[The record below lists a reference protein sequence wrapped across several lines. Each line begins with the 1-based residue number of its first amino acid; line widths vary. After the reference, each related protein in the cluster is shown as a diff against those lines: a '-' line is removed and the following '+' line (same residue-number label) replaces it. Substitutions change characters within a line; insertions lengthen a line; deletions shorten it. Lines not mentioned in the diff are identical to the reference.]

1 MAMVLTLLP
10 TMAFAATGMKTVY
23 TNKNYKGGGSDGTE
37 EKPFLNFEDALAA
50 VQDGGTIIIDGTGYM
65 NDSQNYDTPLA
76 IEKNITIQAKGDKAE
91 FQMRGGGLVLGA
103 NLTIKNIELSISN
116 PVRPAIFVN
125 GHDLTAENITIYSKA
140 GKGEVYVFAGAPD
153 GVSNVPTA
161 GNNVNINLTKCKFTA
176 IYAGGMG
183 KQFDGSVNITLKG
196 DCKVGG
202 IYGGGTES
210 ISTPSTSN
218 GATGAVNVTL
228 NQFPSNL
235 VIDGEGAGSF
245 NVEATTTYPTTMTLK
260 NVGQLTVT
268 SGTVGLVANSAPKAV
283 VLSSGT
289 GLDLSAMNN
298 PSIAELS
305 GSGTLYLGKEG
316 HLTVRNAA
324 GTHTLEI
331 TSDNGRVLAEAN
343 HTYITQKDGNG
354 TFKLLDEC
362 KLNGMEFNK
371 NGTGWT
377 TTAATVSSKDTLAK
391 LEIDSASKTIS
402 KTVTEINDVKG
413 AEVKVL
419 IGENDSFQNV
429 PLTITVNGNNAEYNS
444 VLGTYVVGN
453 MSLAA
458 NDISGDQQIP
468 GVAYINIAKY
478 NEDIA
483 ADKYTISVSAPKDGG
498 GSERV
503 SDTFTLTV
511 TDGNTP
517 PSEVK
522 TLTGLCIT
530 KQPDKTIYTE
540 DETFDPAGME
550 VTADYSDQSKKVL
563 NASEY
568 TFTPNAALT
577 QDNKIIKISYTEGNI
592 TQTATVSITV
602 NSKEQTPATITTAP
616 TAKSNL
622 VYNGTEQELINA
634 GIATGGTLQYKLD
647 GGSYSTALPKAKDA
661 KNYTVY
667 YKVVGDDQHSDS
679 AEQTLSVTID
689 RKEVTVERGN
699 YIVRKVYDKTTNA
712 GTASGAL
719 AVTGILPADQANVT
733 VKATPDAYFDPNV
746 GVQMEMEAA
755 IALDGMGKDN
765 YKIKNDATRILVPC
779 VITQA
784 PHDNETAEGSA
795 KYGAAGTV
803 DLSGLIVPG
812 GEADVQSKT
821 DNDTV
826 LNGEPTIPD
835 GKTLHFAFKNSATAN
850 QSVTVM
856 VLVPSRNYEDY
867 KIAVTLTVSDKT
879 VPTVTAPTAK
889 KKLTYNG
896 AEQALVTAGKTSGG
910 ELQYSLTSGSG
921 YSTAIPVGKAA
932 GNYTVYY
939 KVVGNADLADVA
951 ENSIKVSIAKKDV
964 TVAPKSVTI
973 RRGNAIPTFELA
985 YSGLVSGET
994 LTPSVTPTF
1003 ACNDNAGN
1011 PVSTSTAA
1019 GTYTITWTNMQD
1031 TNFSDANNYNVVKS
1045 ATGTLTISTSSSG
1058 GSSSSS
1064 SSQTTKPTTNKTE
1077 TTKNTDGST
1086 TKTETKADGTLVKTT
1101 TEVNGT
1107 TTVIET
1113 KKDGTVTKKITN
1125 SDGSSVTTKTE
1136 PDGST
1141 TTERR
1146 DENGSV
1152 GTETTDAN
1160 GKTEIRTTL
1169 SENAVSN
1176 AKETASPVA
1185 APISVQAEKNS
1196 ISAPQI
1202 HITLPQDAEKTKVEI
1217 SVSNVTSGTVA
1228 ILVHEDG
1235 TEEILKTSLP
1245 TQNGLLIEA
1254 TGNMTIKIVDNS
1266 KDFADTRNHWSRE
1279 DVNFIAS
1286 RNLFAGI
1293 GNGNF
1298 GTKEP
1303 MTRGMVNTVLARLN
1317 GIETEGGS
1325 LWYKNGNDWAQR
1337 NGISDGTNPTAAVTR
1352 EQLATMLYR
1361 NAGSPKVIGTLTFA
1375 DAHSASAYAQNA
1387 LIWAQQNGIL
1397 SGVGNHCVAPKATAE
1412 RAQVAAML
1420 ARYLQNA
1427 D

>member
-10 TMAFAATGMKTVY
+10 TMAFAAGEIQVGD
-23 TNKNYKGGGSDGTE
+23 NKGDFEAALKEATPGSVLLVNN
-37 EKPFLNFEDALAA
+37 PILNDAESA
-50 VQDGGTIIIDGTGYM
+50 
-65 NDSQNYDTPLA
+65 DTPFVIDKQVTIKA
-76 IEKNITIQAKGDKAE
+76 ANEKTASLNVRA
-91 FQMRGGGLVLGA
+91 GGIVLGA
-103 NLTIKNIELSISN
+103 DVTFENIEFSMTGS
-116 PVRPAIFVN
+116 VRPAIFAN
-125 GHDLTAENITIYSKA
+125 GHTLTANGVTFNENA
-140 GKGEVYVFAGAPD
+140 GSNRAMHIFAGAPSGTSAVAGSKAVIHLTD
-153 GVSNVPTA
+153 CKVSN
-161 GNNVNINLTKCKFTA
+161 

-183 KQFDGSVNITLKG
+183 QNFGGNVDITLNG
-196 DCKVGG
+196 NCTVGG

-210 ISTPSTSN
+210 ISAPSTSN
-218 GATGAVNVTL
+218 GATGTVNVTL

-235 VIDGEGAGSF
+235 IIDGNNVADF
-245 NVEATTTYPTTMTLK
+245 NVKAKTTYPTTMTLK
-260 NVGQLTVT
+260 NVGQLNVT
-268 SGTVGLVANSAPKAV
+268 SGTVELNDGSV
-283 VLSSGT
+283 VSKVDLSQGA
-289 GLDLSAMNN
+289 GLDLSKLTS
-298 PSIAELS
+298 PKIKELS
-305 GSGTLYLGKEG
+305 GNGTLSLHQNGAVVIQKVSG
-316 HLTVRNAA
+316 N
-324 GTHTLEI
+324 HTLGI
-331 TSDNGRVLAEAN
+331 LSNNGTATTAVNN
-343 HTYITQKDGNG
+343 HPYITQVSGDGK
-354 TFKLLDEC
+354 FELLERC
-362 KLNGMEFNK
+362 KLPNMQLVLQDNAWTATTSSAPVIDTTKVERFAFASKDME
-371 NGTGWT
+371 
-377 TTAATVSSKDTLAK
+377 TTAS
-391 LEIDSASKTIS
+391 
-402 KTVTEINDVKG
+402 EINNNNGV
-413 AEVKVL
+413 EVKVL
-419 IGENDSFQNV
+419 VGQADSLTDV
-429 PLTITVNGNNAEYNS
+429 PLTIEVNQQSANFNKELGIYIRDNISLEVYS
-444 VLGTYVVGN
+444 VTDDGESPEN
-453 MSLAA
+453 
-458 NDISGDQQIP
+458 
-468 GVAYINIAKY
+468 GVFYFGIKKY
-478 NEDIA
+478 NEKQIE
-483 ADKYTISVSAPKDGG
+483 KGTYSIRVSAPTRDGG
-498 GSERV
+498 NAE
-503 SDTFTLTV
+503 DTFTLTV

-522 TLTGLCIT
+522 TLTDLRIT
-530 KQPDKTIYTE
+530 KQPDKTTYTE
-540 DETFDPAGME
+540 GETFDSTGME
-550 VTADYSDQSKKVL
+550 VTADYNDQTSAVIHG
-563 NASEY
+563 Y
-568 TFTPNAALT
+568 TYSPNTALT
-577 QDNKIIKISYTEGNI
+577 RDNKFVTIHYAEKGVN
-592 TQTATVSITV
+592 QMAKVSITV
-602 NSKEQTPATITTAP
+602 NSKEQTPATITSAP

-634 GIATGGTLQYKLD
+634 GTATGGTLQYKLD

-667 YKVVGDDQHSDS
+667 YKAVGDDQHSDS
-679 AEQTLSVTID
+679 AEQTLSVKID

-699 YIVRKVYDKTTNA
+699 YIVSKVYDKTTNA

-719 AVTGILPADQANVT
+719 AVSGILPADQANVT
-733 VKATPDAYFDPNV
+733 VKATPDAYFDANV
-746 GVQMEMEAA
+746 GVQKEMEAA

-779 VITQA
+779 EITQA

-812 GEADVQSKT
+812 GKADVQSKT

-835 GKTLHFAFKNSATAN
+835 GKTLEFAFVDGKENVGK
-850 QSVTVM
+850 SVTVK
-856 VLVPSRNYEDY
+856 VLVPSRNYNDY
-867 KIAVTLTVSDKT
+867 TITVTLTVSEKD
-879 VPTVTAPTAK
+879 VPTVTAPIAK

-896 AEQALVTAGKTSGG
+896 AEQALVTAGQTSGG

-951 ENSIKVSIAKKDV
+951 ENSIKVSIARKDV

-994 LTPSVTPTF
+994 LTPSNEPKFV
-1003 ACNDNAGN
+1003 CNDNAGN

-1019 GTYTITWTNMQD
+1019 GTYTITWANADD
-1031 TNFSDANNYNVVKS
+1031 TTFNDADNYNVAKS
-1045 ATGTLTISTSSSG
+1045 ATGTLTIRTSSSG

-1125 SDGSSVTTKTE
+1125 SDGSTVTTKTE

-1217 SVSNVTSGTVA
+1217 SVSNVSSGTVA

>member
-10 TMAFAATGMKTVY
+10 TMAFAAGEIQVGD
-23 TNKNYKGGGSDGTE
+23 NKGDFEAALKEATPGSVLLVNN
-37 EKPFLNFEDALAA
+37 PILNDAESA
-50 VQDGGTIIIDGTGYM
+50 
-65 NDSQNYDTPLA
+65 DTPFVIDKQVTIKA
-76 IEKNITIQAKGDKAE
+76 ANEKTASLNVRA
-91 FQMRGGGLVLGA
+91 GGIVLGA
-103 NLTIKNIELSISN
+103 DVTFENIEFSMTGS
-116 PVRPAIFVN
+116 VRPAIFAN
-125 GHDLTAENITIYSKA
+125 GHTLTANGVTFNENAGSNKA
-140 GKGEVYVFAGAPD
+140 MHIFAGAPSGTSAVAGSKAVIHLTD
-153 GVSNVPTA
+153 CKVSN
-161 GNNVNINLTKCKFTA
+161 

-183 KQFDGSVNITLKG
+183 QNFGGNVDITLNG
-196 DCKVGG
+196 NCTVGG

-235 VIDGEGAGSF
+235 IIDGEGAGSF
-245 NVEATTTYPTTMTLK
+245 NVEAKTIYPTTMTLK
-260 NVGQLTVT
+260 NVGQLNVT
-268 SGTVGLVANSAPKAV
+268 SGTVELKDGSVVSKV
-283 VLSSGT
+283 VLSQDA
-289 GLDLSAMNN
+289 GLDLSKLTS
-298 PSIAELS
+298 PKIEELS
-305 GSGTLYLGKEG
+305 GKGTLSLHQNGAVVIQKVSG
-316 HLTVRNAA
+316 N
-324 GTHTLEI
+324 HTLGI
-331 TSDNGRVLAEAN
+331 LSNNGTATTAVN
-343 HTYITQKDGNG
+343 NQPYITQVSGDGK
-354 TFKLLDEC
+354 FELLERC
-362 KLNGMEFNK
+362 KLPNMQLVLKDNVWTATTSSAPVIDTTKVERFAFASK
-371 NGTGWT
+371 NMK
-377 TTAATVSSKDTLAK
+377 TTAS
-391 LEIDSASKTIS
+391 
-402 KTVTEINDVKG
+402 EINNNG

-419 IGENDSFQNV
+419 VGQADSLTDV
-429 PLTITVNGNNAEYNS
+429 PLTIEVNQQSATFNKDFGIYILDNI
-444 VLGTYVVGN
+444 
-453 MSLAA
+453 SLEVY
-458 NDISGDQQIP
+458 DVPDGGGFPED
-468 GVAYINIAKY
+468 GVFYFGIKKY
-478 NEDIA
+478 NEKQIE
-483 ADKYTISVSAPKDGG
+483 KGTYSIHVSAPTRDGG
-498 GSERV
+498 NAE
-503 SDTFTLTV
+503 DTFTLTV

-517 PSEVK
+517 PTEVK
-522 TLTGLCIT
+522 TLTGLRIT
-530 KQPDKTIYTE
+530 KQPAKTTYTE
-540 DETFDPAGME
+540 GEKFDPTGME
-550 VTADYSDQSKKVL
+550 VTADYNDQTSAVIHG
-563 NASEY
+563 Y
-568 TFTPNAALT
+568 TYSPNTALT
-577 QDNKIIKISYTEGNI
+577 RDDKFVTIHYAENGVK
-592 TQTATVSITV
+592 QTATVSITV

-634 GIATGGTLQYKLD
+634 GTATGGTLQYKLD
-647 GGSYSTALPKAKDA
+647 GGSYSTALPRAKDA
-661 KNYTVY
+661 KT
-667 YKVVGDDQHSDS
+667 
-679 AEQTLSVTID
+679 
-689 RKEVTVERGN
+689 
-699 YIVRKVYDKTTNA
+699 
-712 GTASGAL
+712 
-719 AVTGILPADQANVT
+719 
-733 VKATPDAYFDPNV
+733 
-746 GVQMEMEAA
+746 
-755 IALDGMGKDN
+755 
-765 YKIKNDATRILVPC
+765 
-779 VITQA
+779 
-784 PHDNETAEGSA
+784 
-795 KYGAAGTV
+795 
-803 DLSGLIVPG
+803 
-812 GEADVQSKT
+812 
-821 DNDTV
+821 
-826 LNGEPTIPD
+826 
-835 GKTLHFAFKNSATAN
+835 
-850 QSVTVM
+850 
-856 VLVPSRNYEDY
+856 
-867 KIAVTLTVSDKT
+867 
-879 VPTVTAPTAK
+879 
-889 KKLTYNG
+889 
-896 AEQALVTAGKTSGG
+896 
-910 ELQYSLTSGSG
+910 
-921 YSTAIPVGKAA
+921 
-932 GNYTVYY
+932 YTVYY

-951 ENSIKVSIAKKDV
+951 ENSIAVSIARKDV

-994 LTPSVTPTF
+994 LKPSDAPKFV
-1003 ACNDNAGN
+1003 CNDKAGN

-1031 TNFSDANNYNVVKS
+1031 TNFSDANNYNVTKS
-1045 ATGTLTISTSSSG
+1045 ATGTLRIETSSSG

-1113 KKDGTVTKKITN
+1113 KKDGTVTETTTTP
-1125 SDGSSVTTKTE
+1125 DGSSVTTKTE

-1217 SVSNVTSGTVA
+1217 SVSNVSSGTVA

>member
-1 MAMVLTLLP
+1 MLTLLP
-10 TMAFAATGMKTVY
+10 TMAFAADGMDIVY
-23 TNKNYKGGGSDGTE
+23 TNKNYKDGNADGTV
-37 EKPFLNFEDALAA
+37 EKPFPYFEDALAA
-50 VQDGGTIIIDGTGYM
+50 VRDGGTIIIDGTGYL

-76 IEKNITIQAKGDKAE
+76 IKKNITIQAKDGKAD

-116 PVRPAIFVN
+116 SVRPAIFLN
-125 GHDLTAENITIYSKA
+125 GYDLTAENITIYSNA
-140 GKGEVYVFAGAPD
+140 GNGEVYVFAGAPN
-153 GVSNVPTA
+153 GVNNVPTA
-161 GNNVNINLTKCKFTA
+161 GKNVDINLTKCEFTA

-183 KQFDGSVNITLKG
+183 QQFDGSVDITLNEN
-196 DCKVGG
+196 CAVGG

-235 VIDGEGAGSF
+235 VIDGNNVTDF
-245 NVEATTTYPTTMTLK
+245 NVSAGTSTLRTMKLL
-260 NVGQLTVT
+260 NVKKLTVT
-268 SGTVGLVANSAPKAV
+268 SGTVGLVADSDPKAV
-283 VLSSGT
+283 DLGSGT
-289 GLDLSAMNN
+289 GLDLSAMTK
-298 PSIAELS
+298 PSIEDLS
-305 GSGTLYLGKEG
+305 GNGTLYLDKEG
-316 HLTVRNAA
+316 HLTVGNAE

-331 TSDNGRVLAEAN
+331 KSDNGRVFAEGN
-343 HTYITQKDGNG
+343 HTYITQNGGNG
-354 TFKLLDEC
+354 TFALQEKC
-362 KLNGMEFNK
+362 KLNGMQFNK
-371 NGTGWT
+371 NGTDWT

-391 LEIDSASKTIS
+391 LEITTESKNIS
-402 KTVTEINDVKG
+402 KSVEEINEDG
-413 AEVKVL
+413 AEVKIL
-419 IGENDSFQNV
+419 IGENDSLQEAS
-429 PLTITVNGNNAEYNS
+429 LTITVNSNNAKYNS
-444 VLGTYVVGN
+444 DLGSYVVDN
-453 MSLAA
+453 MSLTA
-458 NDISGDQQIP
+458 NDISGGQPIA
-468 GVAYINIAKY
+468 GVAYINIAKFG
-478 NEDIA
+478 NSDIA
-483 ADKYTISVSAPKDGG
+483 ADTYNFTVSAPADDGG
-498 GSERV
+498 TV

-511 TDGNTP
+511 MDGKVPAKADFFTFTAPDLTYTAANQLDTIKNAVQLKQEYSGKVGEVAVTVKQNG
-517 PSEVK
+517 SEV
-522 TLTGLCIT
+522 
-530 KQPDKTIYTE
+530 TE
-540 DETFDPAGME
+540 
-550 VTADYSDQSKKVL
+550 VK
-563 NASEY
+563 
-568 TFTPNAALT
+568 
-577 QDNKIIKISYTEGNI
+577 
-592 TQTATVSITV
+592 
-602 NSKEQTPATITTAP
+602 
-616 TAKSNL
+616 
-622 VYNGTEQELINA
+622 NA
-634 GIATGGTLQYKLD
+634 GEYDVFVSCKADANYGALAETKLGTASI
-647 GGSYSTALPKAKDA
+647 GKA
-661 KNYTVY
+661 
-667 YKVVGDDQHSDS
+667 
-679 AEQTLSVTID
+679 
-689 RKEVTVERGN
+689 EVTVAPGS
-699 YIVRKVYDKTTNA
+699 YKVSKVYDGTTKA

-719 AVTGILPADQANVT
+719 FVSGILDADKANVT
-733 VKATPDAYFDPNV
+733 VKATPGAYTDANAGDGNMNV
-746 GVQMEMEAA
+746 A
-755 IALDGMGKDN
+755 ITLDGVGKDN
-765 YKIKNDATRILVPC
+765 YKIKNDATTLSVPC
-779 VITQA
+779 EITKA
-784 PHDNETAEGSA
+784 DYGNKTASGSA
-795 KYGAAGTV
+795 KCGAAGTV

-812 GEADVQSKT
+812 GQAGVAFGDPLLNGSPFIPDSKT
-821 DNDTV
+821 LKFTFVDDKENV
-826 LNGEPTIPD
+826 
-835 GKTLHFAFKNSATAN
+835 GK
-850 QSVTVM
+850 SVTVI
-856 VLVPSRNYEDY
+856 VLVTSRNYRDY
-867 KIAVTLTVSDKT
+867 KIAVTLTVSGKN
-879 VPTVTAPTAK
+879 VPTVTAPIAN
-889 KKLTYNG
+889 KLTYNG
-896 AEQALVTAGKTSGG
+896 KEQALITAGKTSGG
-910 ELQYSLTSGSG
+910 KLQYSLSSGKG

-932 GNYTVYY
+932 GEYTVYY
-939 KVVGNADLADVA
+939 RVLGDENIADVA
-951 ENSIKVSIAKKDV
+951 ENSIAVSIAQKDV

-973 RRGNAIPTFELA
+973 RCGNTIPTFELA
-985 YSGLVSGET
+985 YSGLVNGET
-994 LTPSVTPTF
+994 LTPNPKAKF

-1011 PVSTSTAA
+1011 HVSTSTAA

-1031 TNFSDANNYNVVKS
+1031 TNFSDANNYNVAKS

-1125 SDGSSVTTKTE
+1125 SDGSTVTTKTE

-1202 HITLPQDAEKTKVEI
+1202 HIALPQDAEKTKVEI
-1217 SVSNVTSGTVA
+1217 SVSNVNSGTVA

-1337 NGISDGTNPTAAVTR
+1337 NGISDGTNPTTAVTR